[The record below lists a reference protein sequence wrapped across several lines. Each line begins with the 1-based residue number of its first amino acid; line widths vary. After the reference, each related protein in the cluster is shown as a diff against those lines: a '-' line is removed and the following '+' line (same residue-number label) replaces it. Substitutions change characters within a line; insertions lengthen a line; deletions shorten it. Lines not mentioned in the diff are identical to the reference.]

1 MPFSFEIIKKS
12 DKTPLARAG
21 VIHTPHGDIET
32 PAFITVG
39 TKATVKALT
48 VEQIRDAVG
57 AQCVLANTYHLYL
70 QPGDELVAKHGGFAK
85 MMGWSRSEE
94 RRRCPELA
102 SEGLREETLDA
113 KMSEASKLT
122 TRDSSAAKTSVVQ
135 QAKDAN
141 KIERRPLPTFTDS
154 GGFQVFSLGQAIGHG
169 VSKIATS
176 KEISEVEARSK
187 GQLKREEK
195 ESSTTHEKLA
205 KIDDD
210 GVTFKSIH
218 DGSVHRFTPERSMQ
232 IQHNLGADMFFAFD
246 ECTSPLAPIEY
257 QREALDR
264 THSWAKRSLDEHKRL
279 GVSSATGEMQALFG
293 VVQGGSYEDLRKES
307 ARVLGAMDFDGYG
320 IGGSFTKEDMGTAVK
335 WVCEILPENKPR
347 HLLGIGEPLDILLGI
362 ENGIDTFDCVAPT
375 RIARNGALYTQDGR
389 INITNSKYKE
399 DMSPVSDDES
409 WYTHHYTKA
418 YLSHLFTSDEMLAAT
433 LASIHNLKFLTTLCE
448 DARKHLIAGTFQ
460 SFKND
465 FIARYYKN
473 E

>member
-1 MPFSFEIIKKS
+1 MNEQDYIYTTIFFISGQFFRKYDRVECMSFSFEIIKKCEEV
-12 DKTPLARAG
+12 DNEGLARAPLARAG
-21 VIHTPHGDIET
+21 IIHTPHGDIKT

-48 VEQIRDAVG
+48 IEQVQSLVG

-70 QPGDELVAKHGGFAK
+70 QPGDDMVAKHGGFAK
-85 MMGWSRSEE
+85 MMQWGKRQQIIGGQTIGKF
-94 RRRCPELA
+94 EL
-102 SEGLREETLDA
+102 
-113 KMSEASKLT
+113 M
-122 TRDSSAAKTSVVQ
+122 
-135 QAKDAN
+135 
-141 KIERRPLPTFTDS
+141 PTFTDS
-154 GGFQVFSLGQAIGHG
+154 GGFQVFSLGQAMGHG

-176 KEISEVEARSK
+176 KEISEGEAKSK

-195 ESSTTHEKLA
+195 ENSTTHEKLA

-218 DGSVHRFTPERSMQ
+218 DGSMHRFTPEKSMQ

-246 ECTSPLAPIEY
+246 ECTSPLAPIKY
-257 QREALDR
+257 QREAIER
-264 THSWAKRSLDEHKRL
+264 THAWAKRSLDEHQRL

-293 VVQGGSYEDLRKES
+293 VVQGGSYEELRKES
-307 ARVLGAMDFDGYG
+307 AQVLGAMDFDGYG

-375 RIARNGALYTQDGR
+375 RIARNGALYTKDGR

-399 DMSPVSDDES
+399 DMSPISDDET
-409 WYTHHYTKA
+409 WYTHNYTKA

-460 SFKND
+460 NFKD
-465 FIARYYKN
+465 TFTRGYYKN
-473 E
+473 